1 MIQPIDFSFNSTIY
15 SNRST
20 YATCYEKQEIRQ
32 SVDNEW
38 YRAAVAQAG
47 FEDFPTIIQMYIEPL
62 SDYLC
67 PDPIRS
73 YNVKLRI
80 TSKSKGLPPSY
91 NEPYEDIL

>member
-1 MIQPIDFSFNSTIY
+1 MTYPIDFSFNSTIY

-20 YATCYEKQEIRQ
+20 SATCYERQEIRQ

-47 FEDFPTIIQMYIEPL
+47 FEDSLTIMQIYIEPL
-62 SDYLC
+62 SDYLS

-80 TSKSKGLPPSY
+80 TSKSKGLPHSY